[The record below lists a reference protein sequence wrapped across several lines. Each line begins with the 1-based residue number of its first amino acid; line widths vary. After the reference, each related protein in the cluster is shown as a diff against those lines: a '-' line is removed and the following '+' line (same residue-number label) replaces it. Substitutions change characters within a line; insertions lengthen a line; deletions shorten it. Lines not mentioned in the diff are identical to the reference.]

1 MIVSGM
7 PGLFEE
13 KLHNSHKIAVKSA
26 NGQMKIYQDIFRRAG
41 EWNQF
46 FRCRCFICVLC
57 DNSFET
63 VCFILE
69 MLAAGQ
75 TLWVLDAHMDEMLLG
90 RLFDLYRPH
99 YVWIGKDAG
108 EYLISKYTL
117 QVAWKEAGYSD
128 HQLYRTS
135 IQPYSI
141 HPNLALLLSTSGSTG
156 SPKMVRL
163 SYENLQDQKQRYCTL
178 FHMGYRDK
186 IAAILP
192 LHHIYSLSVCI
203 VHWSCGG
210 CVLVIND
217 ILGSEKFK
225 DIHIRECANNIIGV
239 PFTFKMMRKS
249 AFFDQQTLENI
260 HFVMSGGARLAVDDQ
275 EWLAS
280 TLKEKFWI
288 GYGQTETTALV
299 IGTNFNGVCDKLGT
313 IGRPL
318 DGVTVSLTDE
328 QELVIHSKSICMGY
342 AYGCGDLC
350 RSDENRGTI
359 YTGDLAY
366 IDEEGYI
373 FLKGRKEHSVNIIGN
388 RTNLDELETL
398 LGENFPGL
406 SAVCAGE
413 DDKVAIFSE
422 NREIMSRERNIR
434 QCLLE
439 TTHIPP
445 GMVSCIFIEK
455 LPYIGNGKVD
465 YKRLKEMM
473 EERDGRK

>member
-1 MIVSGM
+1 MHKLFGEDIKKSGDYAVRDSD
-7 PGLFEE
+7 GFAKTYKEIF
-13 KLHNSHKIAVKSA
+13 HKA
-26 NGQMKIYQDIFRRAG
+26 
-41 EWNQF
+41 ELWNCIIKT
-46 FRCRCFICVLC
+46 RNVVCVLC
-57 DNSFET
+57 DDRFET
-63 VCFILE
+63 ICFILE
-69 MLAAGQ
+69 MLVAGQ
-75 TLWVLDAHMDEMLLG
+75 ALWVLDANMDETLLG

-108 EYLISKYTL
+108 EYLISKYSL
-117 QVAWKEAGYSD
+117 QIAWTEAGYSD

-135 IQPYSI
+135 LQPYLI

-163 SYENLQDQKQRYCTL
+163 SYENLQDQKQRYCTH

-203 VHWSCGG
+203 VHWLCGG
-210 CVLVIND
+210 CVLIIND
-217 ILGSEKFK
+217 ILGSKKFK
-225 DIHIRECANNIIGV
+225 DIYIRECANNIIGV
-239 PFTFKMMRKS
+239 PFTFKMMSKS
-249 AFFDQQTLENI
+249 AFFDEQTLENV

-275 EWLAS
+275 EWLVS

-299 IGTNFNGVCDKLGT
+299 IGTNFNGACDKPGT

-328 QELVIHSKSICMGY
+328 QELVIHSKSVCMGY
-342 AYGCGDLC
+342 AYGFGDLC
-350 RSDENRGTI
+350 KLDENQGTI

>member
-1 MIVSGM
+1 MHKLFDADLKQSG
-7 PGLFEE
+7 
-13 KLHNSHKIAVKSA
+13 NYAVRDSDGFAKTY
-26 NGQMKIYQDIFRRAG
+26 KEIFNEA
-41 EWNQF
+41 ELWNCIIETRSF
-46 FRCRCFICVLC
+46 VCVLC

-63 VCFILE
+63 ICFILE

-75 TLWVLDAHMDEMLLG
+75 VLWILDAGTEEILLD
-90 RLFDLYRPH
+90 RLIDLYRP
-99 YVWIGKDAG
+99 YYIWIGKDAG
-108 EYLISKYTL
+108 EYLISKCSL
-117 QVAWKEAGYSD
+117 QAVLSEAGYSE

-135 IQPYSI
+135 AQPYPI
-141 HPNLALLLSTSGSTG
+141 HQNLALLLSTSGSTG

-163 SYENLQDQKQRYCTL
+163 SYDNLQDQKQRYCTL
-178 FHMGYRDK
+178 FHIGYRDK
-186 IAAILP
+186 TAAILP
-192 LHHIYSLSVCI
+192 LHHIYNLSVCI
-203 VHWSCGG
+203 VHWLCGG
-210 CVLVIND
+210 CVLAMND
-217 ILGSEKFK
+217 ILGSGKFK
-225 DIHIRECANNIIGV
+225 DIHTRECANNIIGV

-249 AFFDQQTLENI
+249 AFFDQKTLENL

-275 EWLAS
+275 KWLVS

-299 IGTNFNGVCDKLGT
+299 IGTNFHGACDKLGT
-313 IGRPL
+313 IGRQL

-328 QELVIHSKSICMGY
+328 QELVIYSKSVCMGY
-342 AYGCGDLC
+342 AYGYGDLC
-350 RSDENRGTI
+350 RSDENQGTI

-366 IDEEGYI
+366 IDEDGYI

-406 SAVCAGE
+406 SVVCVGE

-422 NREIMSRERNIR
+422 DREIVSWERNIR

-473 EERDGRK
+473 EGQDGKK